1 MTNKEA
7 QEILQEMQVWRRGL
21 PPYDG
26 IEPSTRKNMPYTP
39 HQFGEAIDTAIQAL
53 IPSDELIERIIALHT
68 EYRYI
73 AEFTTESEIEYI
85 RKRLNK

>member
-26 IEPSTRKNMPYTP
+26 IRKNMPYTP
-39 HQFGEAIDTAIQAL
+39 RQFGEAIDTAIQAL
-53 IPSDELIERIIALHT
+53 TVSDELIERIIKLHT
-68 EYRYI
+68 EYRYCT
-73 AEFTTESEIEYI
+73 EFTTCTEIEYI
-85 RKRLNK
+85 RKHLEK

>member
-26 IEPSTRKNMPYTP
+26 IRKNMPYTP

-53 IPSDELIERIIALHT
+53 IPSDELIERIIKLHT
-68 EYRYI
+68 EYRYCT
-73 AEFTTESEIEYI
+73 EFTTESEISFI
-85 RKRLNK
+85 KKHLL

>member
-39 HQFGEAIDTAIQAL
+39 QQFGEAIDTAIQAL
-53 IPSDELIERIIALHT
+53 IPSDELIERIIKLHT
-68 EYRYI
+68 EYRYCT
-73 AEFTTESEIEYI
+73 EFTTESEISFI
-85 RKRLNK
+85 KKHLL

>member
-1 MTNKEA
+1 MTE
-7 QEILQEMQVWRRGL
+7 EI
-21 PPYDG
+21 
-26 IEPSTRKNMPYTP
+26 
-39 HQFGEAIDTAIQAL
+39 
-53 IPSDELIERIIALHT
+53 SDELIERIIALHT

>member
-26 IEPSTRKNMPYTP
+26 IHKNMPYTP

-73 AEFTTESEIEYI
+73 TEFTTESEIEYI